1 MFCKKGV
8 LKNFTKF
15 TRKHLRQNHLFL
27 NKVAVPRLLLKFNML
42 MGKKTKE
49 ISTTNSYHEDKLSEK
64 FTSICSGNY
73 CVLKWENTQHKVDN
87 SIQSNTGIFFASLK
101 VLAVKSTGFRAFR
114 DTAEKEELINLM
126 LTKH

>member
-15 TRKHLRQNHLFL
+15 TGKHLRQNHLFL

-42 MGKKTKE
+42 MVKKTKE
-49 ISTTNSYHEDKLSEK
+49 ISTTNSHHEDKLSEK

-126 LTKH
+126 LTMH